1 MRWLVRNQV
10 KQFLFWLWCLGWLLL
25 VIMSLL
31 PEQELP
37 FGLSDKAIHFA
48 SYAAMTAAIAGF
60 CHETRGVMSLGAL
73 AILLGGMVELGQ
85 HFVPGRTMSL
95 GDFVADAAGASCGT
109 ILALLWLAAIV
120 RPLRRSLPA

>member
-1 MRWLVRNQV
+1 MARNRDAIPTFLTLWGVPDLAVARAKGGNGMRWLVRDQV

-48 SYAAMTAAIAGF
+48 RAM
-60 CHETRGVMSLGAL
+60 R
-73 AILLGGMVELGQ
+73 Q
-85 HFVPGRTMSL
+85 
-95 GDFVADAAGASCGT
+95 
-109 ILALLWLAAIV
+109 
-120 RPLRRSLPA
+120 